1 MTVHADLL
9 AAYDAQVRPAESADL
24 PPGVVAEK
32 DGPIVSVVGHHR
44 GFIPSPPGL
53 DVDLAELDELIERAR
68 ARFSVR
74 HEAVEWKTWSHD
86 PQPGLA
92 DRLVAAGFV
101 AEEPETVL
109 VAEVATLRAA
119 VIPAPEGV
127 EIRRTAAAQDLSDV
141 ATLNDEVWG
150 APMGWLHEDLLR
162 RVEVGPDHVDVFVAA
177 LDGRIVAAGWLATN
191 PGTDFAG
198 LWGGATLA
206 AFRRRGIYRALVL
219 HRARLAGELGYRYL
233 QVDASPD
240 SRPILERMGF
250 TAITTTT
257 PYVWS
262 PVADRPGQG

>member
-1 MTVHADLL
+1 MTEHDDLL

-24 PPGVVAEK
+24 PNGVVAEQ

-44 GFIPSPPGL
+44 GFIPSPPDL
-53 DVDLAELDELIERAR
+53 DIDLPLLDELIERAR
-68 ARFSVR
+68 ARFSAR

-92 DRLVAAGFV
+92 DRLLAAGFV

-109 VAEVATLRAA
+109 VAEAAALTATPM
-119 VIPAPEGV
+119 PAPDGV
-127 EIRRTAAAQDLSDV
+127 AIRRTASAQDLRDV
-141 ATLNDEVWG
+141 AALNEEVWG
-150 APMGWLHEDLLR
+150 APMGWLHEDLLLR
-162 RVEVGPDHVDVFVAA
+162 AADGPDHVDVFVAA

-198 LWGGATLA
+198 LWGGATLGE
-206 AFRRRGIYRALVL
+206 FRHRGIYRALVL
-219 HRARLAGELGYRYL
+219 HRARLAVDLGFRYL
-233 QVDASPD
+233 QVDASSD
-240 SRPILERMGF
+240 SRPVLERMGF

-262 PVADRPGQG
+262 PAADGPSRP